1 MNQTSIPCKIYRGGT
16 SRGIFFKEKDLA
28 LYTNEQVDEIVK
40 FTIDAQN
47 TSQVDG
53 LGGASSHT
61 SKVIVVHDD
70 VPENHH
76 ISYTFYQVGIG
87 TNIVNTNGT
96 CGNLMASVGL
106 YAAEEGYVQKETLT
120 TVKAFNRNINK
131 TIEITID
138 YSNANYKISGINFP
152 AEKLTLSIMDPG
164 GSVTGK
170 TLPLG
175 CTTSIEVNGDTV
187 EVSFID
193 IINPFV
199 FLEANTNTS
208 SLKYLETIRTMLS
221 LEAGIAPSISEAN
234 SILSIPKIAIV
245 EKPKDY
251 ISNTG
256 TKINANEYDIY
267 STMVSM
273 NNFHKSFAGSGLYN
287 LAAAILLEGTIPN
300 RIVSPINLDQE
311 HHTIKIGH
319 PAGISSVNV
328 QLNIGIGDIQSVGLD
343 RNARKIMDGEIF
355 IPNSILEDTFK

>member
-28 LYTNEQVDEIVK
+28 LYTKEQIDEIVK
-40 FTIDAQN
+40 FSIDAQN
-47 TSQVDG
+47 PSQVDG

-106 YAAEEGYVQKETLT
+106 YAAEEGYVQKEALT
-120 TVKAFNRNINK
+120 TVRAFNRNIDK
-131 TIEITID
+131 TVEITID
-138 YSNANYKISGINFP
+138 YSNADYKISGIHFP
-152 AEKLTLSIMDPG
+152 AEKLTIRIMDPG

-175 CTTSIEVNGDTV
+175 STTSIEVNGEEV

-199 FLEANTNTS
+199 FLEANTNTG
-208 SLKYLETIRTMLS
+208 SLNYLDTIRTMLS
-221 LEAGIAPSISEAN
+221 VEAGIASSISEAV
-234 SILSIPKIAIV
+234 SIASIPKIAIV

-251 ISNTG
+251 ITHTG
-256 TKINANEYDIY
+256 TKISANDYDIY

-273 NNFHKSFAGSGLYN
+273 NNFHKSYAGSGLYN
-287 LAAAILLEGTIPN
+287 LAASIFLEGTIPN
-300 RIVSPINLDQE
+300 RIVSPKTLDQE
-311 HHTIKIGH
+311 YHTIKIGH
-319 PAGISSVNV
+319 PAGISTVNV
-328 QLNIGIGDIQSVGLD
+328 QLNHETGDIRSVGLD
-343 RNARKIMDGEIF
+343 RNARKIMDGEIY
-355 IPNSILEDTFK
+355 IPNSILEGTV

>member
-1 MNQTSIPCKIYRGGT
+1 MYQTSIPCKIYRGGT
-16 SRGIFFKEKDLA
+16 SRGIFFKEKDLSF
-28 LYTNEQVDEIVK
+28 YTKEQIEEIVK

-70 VPENHH
+70 VPDNHH

-106 YAAEEGYVQKETLT
+106 YAAEEGYVQKEIETI
-120 TVKAFNRNINK
+120 VKAFNKNINK

-138 YSNANYKISGINFP
+138 YSNANYKISGIHFP
-152 AEKLTLSIMDPG
+152 AEKLSLSIMDPG
-164 GSVTGK
+164 GSVTEK

-175 CTTSIEVNGDTV
+175 SSTSIEVNGEAV

-208 SLKYLETIRTMLS
+208 SLDYLDTIRKMLS
-221 LEAGIAPSISEAN
+221 VEAGIASSIKEAAA
-234 SILSIPKIAIV
+234 IMSIPKIAIV

-251 ISNTG
+251 ISHTG
-256 TKINANEYDIY
+256 TKISANDYDIY

-273 NNFHKSFAGSGLYN
+273 NNFHKSYAGSGLYN
-287 LAAAILLEGTIPN
+287 LAAATLLKGTIPN
-300 RIVSPINLDQE
+300 RIVSSNLDKEQ
-311 HHTIKIGH
+311 HTIKIGH

-328 QLNIGIGDIQSVGLD
+328 QLNSQTGDIQSVGLD

-355 IPNSILEDTFK
+355 IPNSILEDKF

>member
-16 SRGIFFKEKDLA
+16 SRGIFFKETDLSF
-28 LYTNEQVDEIVK
+28 YTTEQIEEIVK

-47 TSQVDG
+47 PSQVDG

-106 YAAEEGYVQKETLT
+106 YAAEEGYVQKETKT
-120 TVKAFNRNINK
+120 TVKAFNKNINK
-131 TIEITID
+131 TIEIEID
-138 YSNANYKISGINFP
+138 YSDVDYKISGIHFP
-152 AEKLTLSIMDPG
+152 TEKLTLSIMDPG

-175 CTTSIEVNGDTV
+175 NTTSIEVNGETV
-187 EVSFID
+187 EISFID

-199 FLEANTNTS
+199 FLEANTSTN
-208 SLKYLETIRTMLS
+208 SLEYLDTIRTMLS
-221 LEAGIAPSISEAN
+221 VEAGIASSISEAD

-245 EKPKDY
+245 ENPKDY
-251 ISNTG
+251 ISSKG
-256 TKINANEYDIY
+256 TKISANEYDIY

-273 NNFHKSFAGSGLYN
+273 NNFHKSYAGSGLYN

-300 RIVSPINLDQE
+300 QIVSPNLDKEQ
-311 HHTIKIGH
+311 HTIKIGH

-328 QLNIGIGDIQSVGLD
+328 QLNTQTGEIQSVGLD

-355 IPNSILEDTFK
+355 IPNSILEDLSK